1 MITVYIDE
9 ITPCLRDTITGDFLD
24 TEVVRLK
31 RKSFLSK
38 FNKKT
43 GWYVNWGKMPSNVE
57 GYNVWRMPV
66 PGRPFHFVMEETFA
80 QTLREVYTYEWSSEE
95 L

>member
-1 MITVYIDE
+1 MITFYIDE
-9 ITPCLRDTITGDFLD
+9 FTPCLRNAETGDIVE

-43 GWYVNWGKMPSNVE
+43 GLK
-57 GYNVWRMPV
+57 
-66 PGRPFHFVMEETFA
+66 
-80 QTLREVYTYEWSSEE
+80 
-95 L
+95 